1 MDSIIEYILSP
12 YFLEGAVNTLQL
24 TLFAQIAGVSVGFF
38 LALAKI
44 SRWRLLR
51 GLANS
56 YTWVFRGIPVLV
68 QLIFVY
74 NALPQFGIK
83 LSEFQSAIVAL
94 TLNEGAYMSEII
106 RSGLASVSKGQQRA
120 GFVLGMSKFQ
130 IMRYITLPQAL
141 RVIVPPTSNQFIGML
156 KTSSL
161 ASVVGYGDLLL
172 TAQQMASASFDYMH
186 TLIAVAIYYLL
197 FTAVFTA
204 LQFVLERRL
213 SISRPAGAAVSVMD
227 GCKAWFRRYFSL
239 EIR

>member
-1 MDSIIEYILSP
+1 MESIISYLLSP
-12 YFLEGAVNTLQL
+12 LFFEGAVSTLKL
-24 TLFAQIAGVSVGFF
+24 TLLAQVAGVLLGFF

-44 SRWRLLR
+44 SHLR
-51 GLANS
+51 FFRMLAGS
-56 YTWVFRGIPVLV
+56 YIWIFRGIPVLV

-74 NALPQFGIK
+74 NALPQLGLK

-106 RSGLASVSKGQQRA
+106 RSGLTSVSPGQQRA
-120 GFVLGMSKFQ
+120 GYILGMTRFQ
-130 IMRYITLPQAL
+130 IMRYITIPQAL
-141 RVIVPPTSNQFIGML
+141 KVIVPPTANQFIGML

-186 TLIAVAIYYLL
+186 TLVAVVIYYLV

-204 LQFVLERRL
+204 IQIHVERR
-213 SISRPAGAAVSVMD
+213 MD
-227 GCKAWFRRYFSL
+227 TNHRANSEKEGTRRLRAWMQKCFL
-239 EIR
+239 

>member
-1 MDSIIEYILSP
+1 MDSIIAYLLSP
-12 YFLEGAVNTLQL
+12 LFFEGAVHTLQL
-24 TLFAQIAGVSVGFF
+24 TLFAQIAGVSLGFF
-38 LALAKI
+38 IALAKM
-44 SRWRLLR
+44 SRWKFFR
-51 GLANS
+51 GLAS
-56 YTWVFRGIPVLV
+56 GYIWVFRGIPVLV

-106 RSGLASVSKGQQRA
+106 RSGLTSVSKGQQRA
-120 GFVLGMSKFQ
+120 GFVLGMTNFQ
-130 IMRYITLPQAL
+130 IMRYITIPQAL
-141 RVIVPPTSNQFIGML
+141 WVVVPPTANQFIGML

-186 TLIAVAIYYLL
+186 TLIAVVIYYLV

-204 LQFVLERRL
+204 IQIHLERRMD
-213 SISRPAGAAVSVMD
+213 ISRRVAEQQNTGF
-227 GCKAWFRRYFSL
+227 KAWVQRCFS
-239 EIR
+239 

>member
-1 MDSIIEYILSP
+1 MDSVIAYLLSP
-12 YFLEGAVNTLQL
+12 YFFEGAVSTLKL
-24 TLFAQIAGVSVGFF
+24 TLLAQAAGVSLGFF
-38 LALAKI
+38 LALAKM
-44 SRWRLLR
+44 SRWKILR
-51 GLANS
+51 GFANS
-56 YTWVFRGIPVLV
+56 YIWVFRGIPVLV

-74 NALPQFGIK
+74 NALPQFGIR

-120 GFVLGMSKFQ
+120 GYVLGMSKIQ
-130 IMRYITLPQAL
+130 ILRYITIPQAL
-141 RVIVPPTSNQFIGML
+141 RVIVPPTANQFIGML

-186 TLIAVAIYYLL
+186 TLIAVVIYYLV

-204 LQFVLERRL
+204 IQINVERKMD
-213 SISRPAGAAVSVMD
+213 ISRRINLETEGVT
-227 GCKAWFRRYFSL
+227 GFKAWVQKCFP
-239 EIR
+239 